1 MKTIKLLLIVVAGF
15 VIAACTHGSTSSDT
29 EYQTAMNNADN
40 DSASSYGVGSTKGY
54 SATDTSNS
62 RDGLHVNSL
71 RAPSNQ
77 VYYFSFDSNQVHA
90 SDVHALTIQADYL
103 ASHPHAKI
111 RLEGNTD
118 NRGSREYNVG
128 LGWRRD
134 NGVERYLL
142 QRGVRK
148 SQIQMVSYG
157 KEHPVAIGNNTKAWT
172 KNRRVNLVYKVT

>member
-1 MKTIKLLLIVVAGF
+1 MKIFKLLTIAAAGF
-15 VIAACTHGSTSSDT
+15 ALAACTHGSNQSDT
-29 EYQTAMNNADN
+29 EYQTAMNGSDN
-40 DSASSYGVGSTKGY
+40 DSASSYGVGGSGGFTANNTTA
-54 SATDTSNS
+54 SHN
-62 RDGLHVNSL
+62 GLHANSL

-77 VYYFSFDSNQVHA
+77 VYYFDFDSNRVHA

-134 NGVERYLL
+134 GGVERYLL

-148 SQIQMVSYG
+148 SQIETVSYG
-157 KEHPVAIGNNTKAWT
+157 KEHPVVSGNNSKAWAQ
-172 KNRRVNLVYKVT
+172 NRRVNLVYKVT